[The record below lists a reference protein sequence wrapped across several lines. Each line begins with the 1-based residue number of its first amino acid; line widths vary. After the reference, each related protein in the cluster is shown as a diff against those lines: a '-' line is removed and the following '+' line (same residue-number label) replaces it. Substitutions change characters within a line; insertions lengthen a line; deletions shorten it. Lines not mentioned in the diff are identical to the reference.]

1 MEALT
6 VKYKAATAAIIGAPR
21 KLIAPIAAVL
31 AAVIG
36 LSVYVGKDFM
46 PELDE
51 GSIWIQVQLP
61 AGMSLEKS
69 SEMATELRHRL
80 KEFDDAM
87 TRACVRSRSPI
98 SR

>member
-1 MEALT
+1 MAFTLSFALLGALAAALLLIPGLAYSVYRKPQKVYRNKWMEALT
-6 VKYKAATAAIIGAPR
+6 VRYKAATAAIIGAPR

-51 GSIWIQVQLP
+51 GLS
-61 AGMSLEKS
+61 
-69 SEMATELRHRL
+69 
-80 KEFDDAM
+80 
-87 TRACVRSRSPI
+87 
-98 SR
+98 